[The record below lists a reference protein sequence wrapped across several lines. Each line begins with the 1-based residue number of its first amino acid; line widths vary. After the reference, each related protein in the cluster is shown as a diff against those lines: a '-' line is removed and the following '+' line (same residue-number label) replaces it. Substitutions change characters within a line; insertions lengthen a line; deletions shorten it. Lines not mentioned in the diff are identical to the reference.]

1 MAVITNQTLVAC
13 TPEQLFDYCVDNRHE
28 LEWNPT
34 AVSIEK
40 ITDGPV
46 GLGTKF
52 LAKWKGAP
60 SAVEVECIEFDR
72 PRRWVSA
79 NDGPIAV
86 RATGTVDAEGDKSR
100 LTFEFDA
107 RPTGWFR
114 VVFPLFM
121 LMMRK
126 QEEANMTYLR
136 EALERQ
142 IAAVDPNPG
151 DQ

>member
-1 MAVITNQTLVAC
+1 MAVVTNQTLVAC
-13 TPEQLFDYCVDNRHE
+13 TPEQLFDYCVDNRNE
-28 LEWNPT
+28 LAWNPT

-40 ITDGPV
+40 VTDGPV

-52 LAKWKGAP
+52 LAKWKEA

-72 PRRWVSA
+72 PRRWVPA
-79 NDGPIAV
+79 NDGPIAI
-86 RATGTVDAEGDKSR
+86 RATGIVDAEGDKSR

-107 RPTGWFR
+107 RPIGWFR

-126 QEEANMTYLR
+126 QEKGNMTYLR
-136 EALERQ
+136 RGAGT
-142 IAAVDPNPG
+142 PNHCG
-151 DQ
+151 RAESG

>member
-1 MAVITNQTLVAC
+1 ML
-13 TPEQLFDYCVDNRHE
+13 
-28 LEWNPT
+28 
-34 AVSIEK
+34 
-40 ITDGPV
+40 
-46 GLGTKF
+46 
-52 LAKWKGAP
+52 
-60 SAVEVECIEFDR
+60 EFDR
-72 PRRWVSA
+72 PRRWVSV

-126 QEEANMTYLR
+126 QEKANMTYLR
-136 EALERQ
+136 EALERR
-142 IAAVDPNPG
+142 IAAGGPNPG

>member
-13 TPEQLFDYCVDNRHE
+13 TPEQLFDYCVDNRNE

-34 AVSIEK
+34 GVSIEK

-52 LAKWKGAP
+52 LAKWKGGILG
-60 SAVEVECIEFDR
+60 SRGRVLEFDR

-86 RATGTVDAEGDKSR
+86 RATGKMQREIRAGSPSNSTRVRPDGSALCSR
-100 LTFEFDA
+100 SSC
-107 RPTGWFR
+107 
-114 VVFPLFM
+114 
-121 LMMRK
+121 
-126 QEEANMTYLR
+126 
-136 EALERQ
+136 
-142 IAAVDPNPG
+142 
-151 DQ
+151 